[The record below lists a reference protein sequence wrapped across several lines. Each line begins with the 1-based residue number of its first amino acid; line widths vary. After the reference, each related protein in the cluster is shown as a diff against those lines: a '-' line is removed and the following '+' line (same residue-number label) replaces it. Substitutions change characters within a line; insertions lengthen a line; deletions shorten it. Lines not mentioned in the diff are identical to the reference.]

1 MPEPRQL
8 TGGELNAAITS
19 ALVGI
24 HTEYHGRGP
33 ATAST
38 FYHGNVVV
46 TLMHGVL
53 TNAEKSLAN
62 TDHAAAVKNMRQLLH
77 QTLEAD
83 CRAAIERLTGRKVI
97 AFISGNHLDPDI
109 AVELFI
115 LDAPL

>member
-1 MPEPRQL
+1 MPEQQQL
-8 TGGELNAAITS
+8 AGGELNAAITS

-24 HTEYHGRGP
+24 HTEYLGRGP
-33 ATAST
+33 TRAST
-38 FYHGNVVV
+38 FYHGNIVV

-53 TNAEKSLAN
+53 TNAEKSLAK
-62 TDHAAAVKNMRQLLH
+62 TDHAPTVKNVRQLLH

-83 CRAAIERLTGRKVI
+83 SCAAIERLTGRRVV
-97 AFISGNHLDPDI
+97 AAISGNHLDPDI

>member
-24 HTEYHGRGP
+24 YTEYHGRGP

-38 FYHGNVVV
+38 FYHANVVV

-53 TNAEKSLAN
+53 TNAEKSLAK
-62 TDHAAAVKNMRQLLH
+62 TDHASAVRNIRQLLH

-83 CRAAIERLTGRKVI
+83 SRAAIERLTGRKIV

-115 LDAPL
+115 LDAPV